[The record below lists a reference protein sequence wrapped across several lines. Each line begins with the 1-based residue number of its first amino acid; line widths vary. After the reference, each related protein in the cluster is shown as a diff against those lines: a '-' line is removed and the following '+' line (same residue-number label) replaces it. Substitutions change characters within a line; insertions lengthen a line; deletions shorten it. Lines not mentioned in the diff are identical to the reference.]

1 MTTKQKIMASIW
13 VPFVSMYMLMA
24 FGYYLNLGL
33 ERGNLWEHL
42 TNVFNNFTFGAILW
56 IPLLIISLTIENVTI
71 KNVIKNSTI
80 LKIFMLEA
88 IICSIP
94 IWIIIILF
102 PEFLSPF
109 IQLILAMI
117 LSITARWGY
126 LKWRKIC

>member
-13 VPFVSMYMLMA
+13 VPFVSMYILMA
-24 FGYYLNLGL
+24 FGDYLNYGL
-33 ERGNLWEHL
+33 ERGNLWGHL
-42 TNVFNNFTFGAILW
+42 TNVFSIIKLGAILW

-94 IWIIIILF
+94 IWIIMVLF

-109 IQLILAMI
+109 IQLNLAML